1 MTRVLLAAAH
11 LLALAIGFGAIH
23 VRARGLLAGTDAG
36 RRIAL
41 AADAWWG
48 VAALLWLATG
58 LARAFGGLEKG
69 SAYYLASPEF
79 LTKMALFV
87 LIVAL
92 EIWPMVAL
100 IGWRVALRQG
110 RTPDTSQSAR
120 LGWISHA
127 QTLLLVAMLLL
138 ATALARG
145 IPLLGSR

>member
-1 MTRVLLAAAH
+1 MLRLLLAALH

-36 RRIAL
+36 RRVAL

-69 SAYYLASPEF
+69 SAYYLQSPEF
-79 LTKMALFV
+79 LAKMALFA

-92 EIWPMVAL
+92 EVWPMVVL
-100 IGWRVALRQG
+100 IRWRIALRQG
-110 RTPDTSQSAR
+110 GAPDVSQAAR

-127 QTLLLVAMLLL
+127 QTALLVAIVLL
-138 ATALARG
+138 ATALARAV
-145 IPLLGSR
+145 PLLGS

>member
-1 MTRVLLAAAH
+1 MLRVALAALH
-11 LLALAIGFGAIH
+11 LLALAIGFGAIY
-23 VRARGLLAGTDAG
+23 VRARGLLAGSDAG

-58 LARAFGGLEKG
+58 LYRAFGGLEKG
-69 SAYYLASPEF
+69 SAYYLQSPEF
-79 LTKMALFV
+79 LSKMGLFA

-92 EIWPMVAL
+92 EVWPMLVL
-100 IGWRVALRQG
+100 IRWRIALRQG
-110 RTPDTSQSAR
+110 QTPDVSQAAR

-127 QTLLLVAMLLL
+127 QTLLLVAMVLL

-145 IPLLGSR
+145 FPLLGR